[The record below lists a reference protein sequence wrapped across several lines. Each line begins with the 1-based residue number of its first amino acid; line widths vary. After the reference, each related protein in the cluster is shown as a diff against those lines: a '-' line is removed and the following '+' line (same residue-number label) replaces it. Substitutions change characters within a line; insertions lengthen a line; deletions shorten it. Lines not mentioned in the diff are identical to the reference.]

1 MERNTVAMA
10 NEGTAATTNS
20 RVCGPPALL
29 LPSLIRGGVQTFSEI
44 IIITTGCVCVFW
56 GQGYVSMEVRDN
68 WGVGTLLPPFR
79 GFLGLNTLC
88 QAFTASAFIL

>member
-20 RVCGPPALL
+20 RVCSPPALL

-44 IIITTGCVCVFW
+44 IIITTGCVCVF
-56 GQGYVSMEVRDN
+56 
-68 WGVGTLLPPFR
+68 
-79 GFLGLNTLC
+79 
-88 QAFTASAFIL
+88 